1 MKHDRYV
8 DDGLTDGSA
17 DIVKQLV
24 EVKSDDGNYI
34 GDLPKI
40 LKLGSFNIKA
50 LLIGDQMPTEETNG
64 WIVLS
69 VKFPMNLS
77 QKKCGVR
84 LEANLCMDDL
94 DMLKARKL
102 SKRMLLGI
110 TNSFGDLLGIA
121 SPFVIR
127 FKVLMRKPFQLDP
140 PLHWDDDIPQ
150 SLRLAWIN
158 LIVEALE
165 HGDLEFNRSCKPV
178 NALPGMGH
186 IAFGL
191 ADFAEEA
198 YEARVYLRWEIES
211 SCD

>member
-24 EVKSDDGNYI
+24 GVKSDDGNYI

-77 QKKCGVR
+77 QKKRGVR

-110 TNSFGDLLGIA
+110 TNGFGDFLGIA

-127 FKVLMRKPFQLDP
+127 YKVLMRKLFHLDP
-140 PLHWDDDIPQ
+140 PLH
-150 SLRLAWIN
+150 
-158 LIVEALE
+158 
-165 HGDLEFNRSCKPV
+165 
-178 NALPGMGH
+178 
-186 IAFGL
+186 
-191 ADFAEEA
+191 
-198 YEARVYLRWEIES
+198 
-211 SCD
+211 